1 MAISYNGLWKILID
15 NGMKKE
21 SSKKAARA
29 KESVYEERI
38 NGEHREIVV
47 DTIGYTGWKL
57 VCVMP
62 YSIFSNKMLDVKH
75 FVLILKVQN
84 ISLLQK
90 LVFLLL

>member
-1 MAISYNGLWKILID
+1 
-15 NGMKKE
+15 MKKE

-75 FVLILKVQN
+75 FVLILILLIAMMLTLINRLVSVR
-84 ISLLQK
+84 ISRPIMK
-90 LVFLLL
+90 LRCV